1 MPTAHPLT
9 KRRLRREVSANRSG
23 RLVGMQA
30 IPVLREQDYFVTD
43 QRLDGDAPK
52 QLIKVYQYTPNGRI
66 RRSQPRTWVPYIA
79 KSAQKWYPH
88 ESVIEYFINRAGQEL
103 GLRMNEVDLLRIN
116 GQVRFLSKFFL
127 AKGEMLIHG
136 AEICGDYLGDRSFVA
151 EIANDKRE
159 ARDLLT
165 FSFVREAMHTVFPE
179 HAPTLMDDLVKML
192 IFDAL
197 LGNNDRHFYN
207 WAVIR
212 PVRRNAGPPRL
223 APIYD
228 SARGMC
234 WNYRESRINEWAR
247 MLAGMERYPA
257 YNKYLKGASPRFSLE
272 TDKGVNHFDFI
283 RHLCLQ
289 EERYLDF
296 AKTLAAAGMEIKVR
310 QLLVTEF
317 GNLLDPERK
326 FVMDCMIQDRF
337 ASVRESICKR

>member
-9 KRRLRREVSANRSG
+9 TRRLRSEVSANRSG
-23 RLVGMQA
+23 RLVDVQA
-30 IPVLREQDYFVTD
+30 IPVLREWDYYVTD

-52 QLIKVYQYTPNGRI
+52 QLIKVYQHTPNGSV
-66 RRSQPRTWVPYIA
+66 RRDRPKTWIPYIA

-103 GLRMNEVDLLRIN
+103 GLKMNDVALLRIN
-116 GQVRFLSKFFL
+116 GQVRFLSRFFL
-127 AKGEMLIHG
+127 MKGEMLIHG

-151 EIANDKRE
+151 EIANDRRE

-165 FSFVREAMHTVFPE
+165 FSFVEEAMRSVFPD
-179 HAPTLMDDLVKML
+179 HDSALMDDLVRML

-212 PVRRNAGPPRL
+212 PVRRKAGPPRL
-223 APIYD
+223 APVYD

-234 WNYRESRINEWAR
+234 WNYRESKITGWAK
-247 MLAGMERYPA
+247 LLVAPERCSA
-257 YNKYLKGASPRFSLE
+257 YHKYLNGASPRFSLE
-272 TDKGVNHFDFI
+272 SNKGVNHFDFI
-283 RHLCLQ
+283 LNLCQ
-289 EERYLDF
+289 REERYLDF
-296 AKTLAAAGMEIKVR
+296 TKALAAEDMENKVR
-310 QLLVTEF
+310 LLLATEF
-317 GNLLDPERK
+317 GALFSSERK

-337 ASVRESICKR
+337 ARVRQTTFNL